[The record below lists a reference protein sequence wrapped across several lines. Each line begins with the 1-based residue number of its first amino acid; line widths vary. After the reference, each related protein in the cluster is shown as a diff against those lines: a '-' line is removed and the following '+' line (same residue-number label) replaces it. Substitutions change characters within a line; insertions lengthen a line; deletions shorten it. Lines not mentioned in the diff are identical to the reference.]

1 MGIGEEGNV
10 EMRGVGWEFVTRE
23 SVRGGVEGGGK
34 GEGSDQD
41 VGEEEEGEPVG
52 EHLLGNRLSSSE
64 EQLGV
69 GLGHRIVHQF

>member
-1 MGIGEEGNV
+1 M
-10 EMRGVGWEFVTRE
+10 TKE
-23 SVRGGVEGGGK
+23 SVRGGVWEE

-52 EHLLGNRLSSSE
+52 EYLFSNRLSSSE

-69 GLGHRIVHQF
+69 